1 MVNTLSFAAVF
12 KIHILF
18 QDYLCIRKIL
28 VNTYDTK
35 FDCNVYFGFWHFIKM
50 LSQKQTSS
58 WHHYSVKGQGNSLAY
73 MCTATNQPP
82 LLCSRQFSSL
92 CEVRHTERL
101 ASSRNCF
108 HHIKISGICEQ

>member
-1 MVNTLSFAAVF
+1 MVNTLSCAAVF

-18 QDYLCIRKIL
+18 QDCLCIKKIL

-35 FDCNVYFGFWHFIKM
+35 FDYNVYFGFWHFIKI

-82 LLCSRQFSSL
+82 AQGSFHRSVKF
-92 CEVRHTERL
+92 RHTDRL
-101 ASSRNCF
+101 TSSRNCF
-108 HHIKISGICEQ
+108 HHITMSGLCEQ